1 MDKAV
6 LSRRSLL
13 AGGATVAGVAAL
25 GVGATAPA
33 EAATASIKKVVMYR
47 VGRFTYSS
55 RTRVTTVKSYTKVTV
70 TARFVGSN
78 VYLMNSRKKWTQI
91 PYAWSKTHKGLWY
104 NHYLKLKLDAAAA
117 AAAAQN
123 SPTGGYKVIAPATFA
138 SVSAYH
144 SSSDWARHLLRRA
157 AYGPNA
163 ADLADVKRLG
173 YAAWIE
179 QQLNPSTIN
188 DAACDA
194 ILKRLYAAPMVD
206 QSTAIWR
213 VNHLIDSGDIN
224 SWEQY
229 QSVLTDLTIRA
240 LWSKRQLLTVMEDF
254 WGNHFN
260 VTIFK
265 DGTAESRA
273 HYSYTIRTRAFG
285 RFSDL
290 LLAITKHPA
299 MLTYLNNRE
308 STAEHPN
315 ENQGRELL
323 ELHTVGVD
331 AGYGEDG
338 VVNAARILTGIGVD
352 SDSGEYAYQPWNH
365 WVGAVKV
372 LGFTHANSTD
382 TGGEA
387 VVTALTTYLA
397 HHPATAKRVAHK
409 LAVRFVSDAPSDA
422 LVTMLAG
429 VYLKHDTAIAP
440 VLRALFSSTEFAH
453 SIGAKVARPYE
464 HIVSTARLMEVQP
477 VLQNLDAPQQLW
489 YQADT
494 AGHNPFGQPFPTGW
508 ADTSDEWEST
518 ACTLARWNNAVD
530 LVSNWW
536 PSDWNRPA
544 LYDLAV
550 GPALPSTHGALIDL
564 AATRL
569 LGQPLADAD
578 KTAVLT
584 FLGVTASKGLTQSSA
599 AVTYNLNDWLSVLM
613 DSPYQMMR

>member
-1 MDKAV
+1 MEKAV
-6 LSRRSLL
+6 LSRRALI

-25 GVGATAPA
+25 GAGGLAPA
-33 EAATASIKKVVMYR
+33 DAATAVIKKVVMYR
-47 VGRFTYSS
+47 VGRYRYNAT
-55 RTRVTTVKSYTKVTV
+55 THVTTVLSATKVTV

-78 VYLMNSRKKWTQI
+78 VYLKNSRAVWTQI
-91 PYAWSKTHKGLWY
+91 PYVWSKTKNGLIY
-104 NHYLKLKLDAAAA
+104 SHYLKLKLDAAAA
-117 AAAAQN
+117 VAAAQN
-123 SPTGGYKVIAPATFA
+123 SPTGGYKVIAPTTFA
-138 SVSAYH
+138 SVSPFH

-157 AYGPNA
+157 GYGPTT

-188 DAACDA
+188 DSACDA
-194 ILKRLYAAPMVD
+194 LLTRLHDASLPA
-206 QSTAIWR
+206 QSTPIWK
-213 VNHLIDSGDIN
+213 VNSLIDNGTVN

-273 HYSYTIRTRAFG
+273 HYAYTIRTRAFG
-285 RFSDL
+285 KFSDL
-290 LLAITKHPA
+290 LLAITRHPA

-308 STAEHPN
+308 STALHPN

-323 ELHTVGVD
+323 ELHTLGVD

-338 VVNAARILTGIGVD
+338 VVNAARILTGTGVD

-365 WVGAVKV
+365 WVGSVKV
-372 LGFTHANSTD
+372 LGFTHANSTE

-387 VVTALTTYLA
+387 VVTALTNYLA
-397 HHPATAKRVAHK
+397 HHPATAKRLAHK
-409 LAVRFVSDAPSDA
+409 LAVRFVSDTPSDA

-440 VLRALFSSTEFAH
+440 VLRALFSSAEFAH

-477 VLQNLDAPQQLW
+477 MLQNLDAPQQVW
-489 YQADT
+489 YLADN

-508 ADTSDEWEST
+508 ADTADEWEST
-518 ACTLARWNNAVD
+518 AVTLARWNNAINI
-530 LVSNWW
+530 VSNWW
-536 PSDWNRPA
+536 PNQWNRPA

-550 GPALPSTHGALIDL
+550 GASLPATHGALVDQVS
-564 AATRL
+564 TRL
-569 LGQPLADAD
+569 LGRTLADAD
-578 KTAVLT
+578 KNAVLT
-584 FLGVTASKGLTQSSA
+584 FLGVTAATPLKSGSG
-599 AVTYNLNDWLSVLM
+599 AVNWQLNDWVSVLM